1 MLFFYGFCFFQQQK
15 TRQTAIW
22 PKDQLAIILKL
33 RNVVKGKDHLQS
45 VKKIMR
51 SEVDQ
56 LFC

>member
-33 RNVVKGKDHLQS
+33 RNV
-45 VKKIMR
+45 
-51 SEVDQ
+51 
-56 LFC
+56 